1 MLWDTY
7 NYVACSIEDEDDDI
21 SRADFFAL
29 NSYSWC
35 GEDATFETSSFDDL
49 VEGFKDAPLPIFFS
63 EYGCN
68 ETPERFWTET
78 QSIYGEDMYHV
89 FSGGVVYEYTMEK
102 NDYGLVQL
110 AKDPKD
116 EAEILGDY
124 VRLRSELGK
133 IDWEKVQGMKPEN
146 NDNDYTTCS
155 PNLIKEKGF
164 LNNFTLPELPPGA
177 PKILKD
183 GVKPKPSGKIIDI
196 DSWDVTLPVVDI
208 NGNRLQNLAV
218 KPLEDTETN
227 WNGKNDAETGKDK
240 TDDKS
245 DDSNDDADADSSES
259 NSDDEEDAATMGHP
273 LMWAA
278 AVPFVAMFFA

>member
-1 MLWDTY
+1 M
-7 NYVACSIEDEDDDI
+7 

-35 GEDATFETSSFDDL
+35 GKDATFETSSFDDL
-49 VEGFKDAPLPIFFS
+49 VEGFKDAAMPVFFS

-68 ETPERFWTET
+68 ETPQRFWTET

-110 AKDPKD
+110 GDNPKD

-124 VRLRSELGK
+124 VRLRSELSK

-146 NDNDYTTCS
+146 NDNDFVTCKPS
-155 PNLIKEKGF
+155 LIKEKGF

-177 PKILKD
+177 PKIIKN
-183 GVKPKPSGKIIDI
+183 GVKPKPSGKIIEI
-196 DSWDVTLPVVDI
+196 DSWDVTLPVVDTQ
-208 NGNRLQNLAV
+208 GNRLTNLAV
-218 KPLEDTETN
+218 KPLEDSETN
-227 WNGKNDAETGKDK
+227 WNGKNDVETGDEE
-240 TDDKS
+240 DNS
-245 DDSNDDADADSSES
+245 DDTSDDTADSSEQTGDE
-259 NSDDEEDAATMGHP
+259 DDEDAAVMAHP
-273 LMWAA
+273 VILAA
-278 AVPFVAMFFA
+278 AAPLIAMLFA